1 MTVKALLLRMLLG
14 AIPALVMGCATT
26 VQPHLMA
33 TPAIFK
39 HEKIDLM
46 KAVQEDQRT
55 SKVSVF
61 YATTR
66 QPTPVGKPGH
76 YSDKPNTDGMELGV
90 AEVSLGEPEW
100 TFDDLVASDRIS
112 TVDNP
117 RPGHVESI
125 EVIGSN
131 IRTGMARTD
140 AERAF
145 VARINQHIEKLRNPE
160 VILYVHGYRVTF
172 DEVAVL
178 MGSVSKY
185 LGDGATV
192 AFQWPT
198 GQHFWNYLSD
208 CPNAKKYVPD
218 IERTIDL
225 LSQTNAQHVN
235 LLAYSCGSPLLAEAL
250 KNLRGRY
257 PDEGHEELLERYR
270 IGSVIFAASDIDLK
284 TFALSHIPAILDVAQ
299 QTTIYMSRRDA
310 ALGFSSMVAGASR
323 VGRPTEED
331 FASLKP
337 EDIERLAA
345 ATNLHAI
352 DVTDVRGA
360 HEMGGMTGHGYWYA
374 NDWISTDVILSLRYP
389 IHPENRCLAK
399 HKKGKNMWRIPDDYI
414 DCVADRLLKLRPE
427 LSRETEP

>member
-1 MTVKALLLRMLLG
+1 VTVKALLLRMLLG

-26 VQPHLMA
+26 DQPHLMA

-39 HEKIDLM
+39 HDKIDLM
-46 KAVQEDQRT
+46 KALQEDQRT
-55 SKVSVF
+55 SKASVF

-66 QPTPVGKPGH
+66 QPTPVGEPGH

-185 LGDGATV
+185 LGEGATV

-208 CPNAKKYVPD
+208 CPNAEKYVPD

-225 LSQTNAQHVN
+225 LSQTNAEHVN

-250 KNLRGRY
+250 KNLRG
-257 PDEGHEELLERYR
+257 
-270 IGSVIFAASDIDLK
+270 IFAASDIDFK
-284 TFALSHIPAILDVAQ
+284 TFAQVHIPAILDVAQ

-310 ALGFSSMVAGASR
+310 ALGFSSIVAGASR
-323 VGRPTEED
+323 IGRPKEED
-331 FASLKP
+331 FRAGPDSASLKP
-337 EDIERLAA
+337 EDVERLAA
-345 ATNLHAI
+345 ATNLHGI

-389 IHPENRCLAK
+389 IHPENRCLVRHKK
-399 HKKGKNMWRIPDDYI
+399 HKNTWLIPDNYI
-414 DCVADRLLKLRPE
+414 DCVVDSLLKLRPE